1 MAKGKV
7 SVSSD
12 FNKFYGRHQMA
23 INEAKKAENSMSSGP
38 CPVGWE
44 GNAILLEAA
53 AEVGKDRKD
62 DKGNTVPG
70 NPRVR
75 MKFGIVGDQA
85 YQGKTFQKFWSF
97 YASAN
102 ASEMDR
108 YEWFLN
114 EMENMGLPRAVRES
128 HDDPSELLQW
138 FVDNELV
145 FHARCESDDYSR
157 DKKAMKVSAPEAPV
171 DSTTNMSPEGNT
183 TVATESSPE
192 IAEGDVVKFLG
203 SDWTVDAREG
213 DKLSISREGRSRS
226 VSISAVSKA

>member
-1 MAKGKV
+1 
-7 SVSSD
+7 
-12 FNKFYGRHQMA
+12 
-23 INEAKKAENSMSSGP
+23 
-38 CPVGWE
+38 
-44 GNAILLEAA
+44 
-53 AEVGKDRKD
+53 
-62 DKGNTVPG
+62 
-70 NPRVR
+70 
-75 MKFGIVGDQA
+75 
-85 YQGKTFQKFWSF
+85 
-97 YASAN
+97 
-102 ASEMDR
+102 MDR

-114 EMENMGLPRAVRES
+114 EMENMGLPRSVRES